1 VPLRDQG
8 LGERYAEALLGAAE
22 KRGAIDAVAEDLQ
35 SIRALDE
42 KDPSFR
48 RFLESPAVRDDAKQK
63 LVQSVLGSR
72 AHPLTVQFL
81 LLLMHKKRIGHLRD
95 AAAAFKAL
103 VEAKRGIVHARV
115 TSAVALDNDAKTR
128 LTQALEKRTGLRFL
142 LDPRVDESILG
153 GVVVQYRDQIL
164 DDSVRTRLRDLRDRL
179 LAVEP

>member
-1 VPLRDQG
+1 MPLRDQG
-8 LGERYAEALLGAAE
+8 LGQRYAEALLGAAE
-22 KRGAIDAVAEDLQ
+22 KRGVTDPVAEDLQ
-35 SIRALDE
+35 SILALDE

-63 LVQSVLGSR
+63 LVESVLGPR
-72 AHPLTVQFL
+72 ANVLTVRFL

-95 AAAAFKAL
+95 AITAFKTL

-115 TSAVALDNDAKTR
+115 TSAVPLAADEKTR

-142 LDPRVDESILG
+142 LEPRVDQAILG

-164 DDSVRTRLRDLRDRL
+164 DDSVRTRLRDLREKL